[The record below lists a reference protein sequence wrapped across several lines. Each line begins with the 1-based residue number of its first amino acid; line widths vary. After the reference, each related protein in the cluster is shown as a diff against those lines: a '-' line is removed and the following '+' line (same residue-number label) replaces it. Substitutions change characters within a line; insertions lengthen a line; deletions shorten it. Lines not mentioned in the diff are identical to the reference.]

1 MDGSGAGRPG
11 VIVRTSPGQRQPG
24 SHCERPSGREL
35 ITRARDGAGRCS
47 ITAAACSALLV
58 SFAAQAFD
66 LPVVGGIGPLAEDDK
81 RLYLEFGAYLGTDSN
96 VRRSPEVSEQSDT
109 ALQLLG
115 GARLAAGSER
125 SRYDLGV
132 QARSVRY
139 SDSELDDLNHTELR
153 ALFGAQYDTGK
164 LLGVLRGAYISL
176 ADPTDIEITDPL
188 RSHLLERKRLVL
200 APRVDVRFTPK
211 LELELSY
218 ALKSLEYDDAAYR
231 FLDNEDTAFG
241 IELRWG
247 RRDLQWLFVHYD
259 QGKVDYAEDVRRKD
273 FDYGGVH
280 AGWRAEMS
288 RFELELGVGTSTV
301 ESSVESSVEGV
312 GFSEDDIYAYVRS
325 TLMLGENRSI
335 QLGVVRN
342 LEAASNADY
351 KTATRL
357 LVRYAHTLNERWRW
371 SFNASTQSSD
381 YSGQDTGYPSSL
393 DHLSLGGGIQREL
406 GSPGR
411 MHGRLYATVAYEKRS
426 GAPSS
431 SDYDPSSFDYERLR
445 FFVGVAF
452 VR

>member
-1 MDGSGAGRPG
+1 M
-11 VIVRTSPGQRQPG
+11 
-24 SHCERPSGREL
+24 
-35 ITRARDGAGRCS
+35 
-47 ITAAACSALLV
+47 
-58 SFAAQAFD
+58 AAQAFD
-66 LPVVGGIGPLAEDDK
+66 LPVVGGIGPLAEDEK
-81 RLYLEFGAYLGTDSN
+81 RLYLEFGAFLGTDSN
-96 VRRSPEVSEQSDT
+96 VRRSPEVSEQSDA

-139 SDSELDDLNHTELR
+139 FELDDFNHTELR

-164 LLGVLRGAYISL
+164 LLGALRGAYISL

-188 RSHLLERKRLVL
+188 ERKRVVL
-200 APRVDVRFTPK
+200 APKVDVKFTPK

-218 ALKSLEYDDAAYR
+218 TLRSLEYDDADYQ
-231 FLDNEDTAFG
+231 FLDNEDTALG

-247 RRDLQWLFVHYD
+247 RRDLQWLFVRFND
-259 QGKVDYAEDVRRKD
+259 GKVDYAEDVRKD

-280 AGWRAEMS
+280 AGWRAEMA
-288 RFELELGVGTSTV
+288 RFELELGVGT
-301 ESSVESSVEGV
+301 SSVEGV
-312 GFSEDDIYAYVRS
+312 GFSEDDTNYYVRS

-351 KTATRL
+351 KAATRL
-357 LVRYAHTLNERWRW
+357 LVRYSHRINDRWGW
-371 SFNASTQSSD
+371 SFRASTESSD
-381 YSGQDTGYPSSL
+381 YTGQDPGYPASL
-393 DHLSLGGGIQREL
+393 DHMSLGGGIQREL

-411 MHGRLYATVAYEKRS
+411 MHGRLYVTVAYEKRS

-431 SDYDPSSFDYERLR
+431 FDYDPSSFDYERMR
-445 FFVGVAF
+445 IFAGVTF